1 MGFLQRSCQACVK
14 ARRRCNLASPCCE
27 RCSTK
32 RIPCR
37 YTNEPAP
44 AAMPIHEKTLKSI
57 VKSRKLKEEGMP
69 QSLSRLMA
77 HGVLDTRLQLFIRQV
92 LSNDYYDGSRLP
104 LAESDLARLNDF
116 RVMSKPMNNAL
127 QFFNPL
133 HLEVV
138 RVIDQP
144 TLHHLSDILRSFPG
158 QFAEHGKTSFIHSAL
173 YNPSLPPPI
182 KEVSDVCYSYHIG
195 GEYLASSRLNALR
208 LTIRRLLRR
217 SKRTASFADTLAYAQ
232 AISLAQIIR
241 LLECHDTNED
251 DIERDNEEMWALTH
265 QLWQHAPTQLPS
277 SLSPWKAWL
286 FSENV
291 RRTIMVCNILLAVY
305 SSLKR
310 GYTMH
315 SLCVEAL
322 PFDVRTKLWD
332 ADSESAWEAAAWKV
346 PGPHLVTLSQFTE
359 LQRPEVGGS
368 RFEDLLLLSFRR

>member
-1 MGFLQRSCQACVK
+1 MGLLQRSCQACAK

-32 RIPCR
+32 RIPCL
-37 YTNEPAP
+37 YANEPAP
-44 AAMPIHEKTLKSI
+44 APIAIHEKTLKSV
-57 VKSRKLKEEGMP
+57 VKSRKLKDEQNP
-69 QSLSRLMA
+69 QSLLRLLV
-77 HGVLDTRLQLFIRQV
+77 HGVLDTRLQMFIRQV
-92 LSNDYYDGSRLP
+92 LSNDYYDGSRPP
-104 LAESDLARLNDF
+104 LAESDLVRLKDF
-116 RVMSKPMNNAL
+116 RVMSKPMNNGL
-127 QFFNPL
+127 QIFNPL
-133 HLEVV
+133 HLEIV
-138 RVIDQP
+138 RVFDHE

-158 QFAEHGKTSFIHSAL
+158 QVAEHGKTSFIHSAL
-173 YNPSLPPPI
+173 YDPSIPPPL
-182 KEVSDVCYSYHIG
+182 KEVRDVCYSYHIG
-195 GEYLASSRLNALR
+195 GEYLASSRLYALR
-208 LTIRRLLRR
+208 LTIRRLLRL

-241 LLECHDTNED
+241 LLDCHDTNED
-251 DIERDNEEMWALTH
+251 EIERDNEEMWALTH

-305 SSLKR
+305 SSLRR

-346 PGPHLVTLSQFTE
+346 PGPHLATLSQFAE

>member
-1 MGFLQRSCQACVK
+1 MGLLQRSCQACVK

-37 YTNEPAP
+37 YANEPAP
-44 AAMPIHEKTLKSI
+44 AAITVSEKKLKSI
-57 VKSRKLKEEGMP
+57 AKPRKLKDEHNP
-69 QSLSRLMA
+69 QSLSRLLVN
-77 HGVLDTRLQLFIRQV
+77 GVLDTRLQIFIRQV
-92 LSNDYYDGSRLP
+92 LSNDYYDGSRPP
-104 LAESDLARLNDF
+104 LAESDLARLHDLGI
-116 RVMSKPMNNAL
+116 MSKPLNNGL
-127 QFFNPL
+127 QIFNPL
-133 HLEVV
+133 HLEIV
-138 RVIDQP
+138 RVFDQE
-144 TLHHLSDILRSFPG
+144 TLHRLSDILRSFPS

-173 YNPSLPPPI
+173 YNLSVPAPL
-182 KEVSDVCYSYHIG
+182 KEVRDICYSYYIG
-195 GEYLASSRLNALR
+195 GEYLASSRLNTLR
-208 LTIRRLLRR
+208 LTIRRLLRL
-217 SKRTASFADTLAYAQ
+217 SKRTSTFADTLAYAQ
-232 AISLAQIIR
+232 AISLAQIVR

-265 QLWQHAPTQLPS
+265 KLWQHAPTQLPS

-305 SSLKR
+305 SSLRR

-315 SLCVEAL
+315 ALCVEAL

-346 PGPHLVTLSQFTE
+346 PGPYLVTLSQFTE
-359 LQRPEVGGS
+359 LQRPEIGGS